1 MKQPENTSLAL
12 PVVCTRGIVF
22 FPHIEMA
29 LEVGRDKSMNA
40 ISYSQE
46 KSDSFLII
54 LSQRDSEVFDPIQ
67 SDLYDVGTLV
77 KIKNVKN
84 NSDGSK
90 RVLFEG
96 LLRLKITKLII
107 SEEYYLANY
116 EIIDDIYGDKN
127 EEIALV
133 RSLAKTIEELA
144 NTPSTQF
151 PVNLIQE
158 MSKGISAHE
167 LADSI
172 AHYLPISLESKQKV
186 LETREVNE
194 RLKLIIEAI
203 SQEKEINKLES
214 EINQKVRD
222 RIDENQKEYV
232 LREKLRAIKEE
243 LGDTPNKDDDTD
255 EIRKQIEENPY
266 PDNIKNKILDELRRY
281 DMMPPSSAE
290 SSVIRTYIDW
300 VLKTPWY
307 QKSDDNDDLNNVENV
322 LNADHYGLE
331 KIKERILEYLAVK
344 KLTSSLK
351 APILCFSGPPGTGKT
366 SLAISIAKALGRKFV
381 KVSLGGVRDE
391 AEIRGHRRTYLG
403 SMPGRIIQGMKK
415 AGVINPVFLLDEID
429 KVGADYK
436 GDPSNAL
443 LEVLDPEQ
451 NMAFS
456 DNYLEEPYDLSN
468 VLFIATANYLENIPS
483 PLRDRLEIIELS
495 SYTEVEKLNIAQN
508 HLVKKQILENGLQ
521 VNKIS
526 FTNDSILHIIRFYT
540 REAGVRNL
548 ERNIGAICR
557 KIAVKV
563 VKNGVKTR
571 QIVNIKK
578 VREYLGKEK
587 FDYTKKEKKNQVG
600 VTTGLAY
607 TQYGGDILPV
617 EVVVFEGKGR
627 INITGNLGDV
637 MKESASIALGYV
649 KSQAKK
655 YKIDSAIFEKID
667 IHIHCPEGAV
677 PKDGPSAGVT
687 IATSL
692 ISALTNYPVRLDIA
706 MTGEI
711 TLRGNVLPIGGLKE
725 KSIGA
730 HRSGITTIFIPKDNE
745 KDIEE
750 IPESIRKDMKIISV
764 DNVEKIIDQVL
775 VKGKAN

>member
-54 LSQRDSEVFDPIQ
+54 LSQKDSEVFDPVQ

-77 KIKNVKN
+77 KIKNIKS

-107 SEEYYLANY
+107 SEEYYSANY

-307 QKSDDNDDLNNVENV
+307 QRSDDNDDLNNVEKV
-322 LNADHYGLE
+322 LNDDHYGLE

-391 AEIRGHRRTYLG
+391 AEIRGHRCTYLG

-415 AGVINPVFLLDEID
+415 AGVINPVFLLDEVD

-563 VKNGVKTR
+563 VKNGVKTK

-587 FDYTKKEKKNQVG
+587 FDYTKKEKKNQIG

-655 YKIDSAIFEKID
+655 YKIDPAIFEKID

>member
-1 MKQPENTSLAL
+1 MNQPENTSLAL

-46 KSDSFLII
+46 KADSFLII
-54 LSQRDSEVFDPIQ
+54 LSQKDSEVYDPTQ
-67 SDLYDVGTLV
+67 KDLYDVGTLV
-77 KIKNVKN
+77 KIKNIKN

-96 LLRLKITKLII
+96 LLRLKITKLDI
-107 SEEYYLANY
+107 SEEYYSANY
-116 EIIDDIYGDKN
+116 EIIDDVYGDKN
-127 EEIALV
+127 EEVALV

-194 RLKLIIEAI
+194 RLKLIIGAI

-232 LREKLRAIKEE
+232 LREKLKAIKEE

-255 EIRKQIEENPY
+255 DIRKQIEENPY
-266 PDNIKNKILDELRRY
+266 PENIKSKILDELKRY

-307 QKSDDNDDLNNVENV
+307 QKSDDNDDLNNVEVV
-322 LNADHYGLE
+322 LNTDHYGLE

-508 HLVKKQILENGLQ
+508 HLVKKQISENGLPL
-521 VNKIS
+521 NKIS
-526 FTNDSILHIIRFYT
+526 FTNDAILHIIRFYT

-557 KIAVKV
+557 KAAVRV
-563 VKNGVKTR
+563 VKNNIKTK
-571 QIVNIKK
+571 QMINIKK
-578 VREYLGKEK
+578 VKEYLGKEK

-649 KSQAKK
+649 KSQARK
-655 YKIDSAIFEKID
+655 YKIDPAIFEKID

-692 ISALTNYPVRLDIA
+692 ISALTNFPVRLDIA

-750 IPESIRKDMKIISV
+750 IPESIRKDMKIICV

-775 VKGKAN
+775 VKGKSN

>member
-1 MKQPENTSLAL
+1 MNQPENTSLAL

-46 KSDSFLII
+46 KADSFLII
-54 LSQRDSEVFDPIQ
+54 LSQKDSEVYDPTQ
-67 SDLYDVGTLV
+67 KDLYNVGTLV
-77 KIKNVKN
+77 KIKNIKN

-96 LLRLKITKLII
+96 LLRLKITKLDI
-107 SEEYYLANY
+107 SEEYYSANY
-116 EIIDDIYGDKN
+116 EIIDDVYGDKN
-127 EEIALV
+127 EEVALV

-194 RLKLIIEAI
+194 RLKLIIGAI

-232 LREKLRAIKEE
+232 LREKLKAIKEE

-255 EIRKQIEENPY
+255 DIRKQIEENPY
-266 PDNIKNKILDELRRY
+266 PENIKSKILDELKRY

-307 QKSDDNDDLNNVENV
+307 QKSDDNDDLNNVEVV
-322 LNADHYGLE
+322 LNTDHYGLE

-508 HLVKKQILENGLQ
+508 HLVKKQISENGLPL
-521 VNKIS
+521 NKIS
-526 FTNDSILHIIRFYT
+526 FTNDAILHIIRFYT

-557 KIAVKV
+557 KVAVRV
-563 VKNGVKTR
+563 VKNNIKTK
-571 QIVNIKK
+571 QIINIKK
-578 VREYLGKEK
+578 VKEYLGKEK

-649 KSQAKK
+649 KSQARK
-655 YKIDSAIFEKID
+655 YKIDPAIFEKID

-692 ISALTNYPVRLDIA
+692 ISALTNFPVRLDIA

-750 IPESIRKDMKIISV
+750 IPESIRKDMKIICV

-775 VKGKAN
+775 VKGKSN

>member
-54 LSQRDSEVFDPIQ
+54 LSQKDSEVFDPVQ

-77 KIKNVKN
+77 KIKNIKS

-107 SEEYYLANY
+107 SEEYYSANY

-307 QKSDDNDDLNNVENV
+307 QRSDDNDDLNNVEKV
-322 LNADHYGLE
+322 LNDDHYGLE

-563 VKNGVKTR
+563 VKNGVKTK

-578 VREYLGKEK
+578 VKEYLGKEK
-587 FDYTKKEKKNQVG
+587 FDYTKKEKKNQIG

-655 YKIDSAIFEKID
+655 YKIDPAIFEKID

>member
-483 PLRDRLEIIELS
+483 PLRDRLEIIELF

-508 HLVKKQILENGLQ
+508 HLVKKQIL
-521 VNKIS
+521 
-526 FTNDSILHIIRFYT
+526 
-540 REAGVRNL
+540 
-548 ERNIGAICR
+548 
-557 KIAVKV
+557 
-563 VKNGVKTR
+563 
-571 QIVNIKK
+571 
-578 VREYLGKEK
+578 
-587 FDYTKKEKKNQVG
+587 
-600 VTTGLAY
+600 
-607 TQYGGDILPV
+607 
-617 EVVVFEGKGR
+617 
-627 INITGNLGDV
+627 
-637 MKESASIALGYV
+637 
-649 KSQAKK
+649 
-655 YKIDSAIFEKID
+655 
-667 IHIHCPEGAV
+667 
-677 PKDGPSAGVT
+677 
-687 IATSL
+687 
-692 ISALTNYPVRLDIA
+692 
-706 MTGEI
+706 
-711 TLRGNVLPIGGLKE
+711 
-725 KSIGA
+725 
-730 HRSGITTIFIPKDNE
+730 
-745 KDIEE
+745 
-750 IPESIRKDMKIISV
+750 
-764 DNVEKIIDQVL
+764 
-775 VKGKAN
+775 

>member
-54 LSQRDSEVFDPIQ
+54 LSQKDSEVFDPVQ

-77 KIKNVKN
+77 KIKNIKS

-107 SEEYYLANY
+107 SEEYYSANY

-307 QKSDDNDDLNNVENV
+307 QRSDDNDDLNNVEKV
-322 LNADHYGLE
+322 LNDDHYGLE

-415 AGVINPVFLLDEID
+415 AGVINPVFLLDEVD

-563 VKNGVKTR
+563 VKNGVKTK

-578 VREYLGKEK
+578 VKEYLGKEK
-587 FDYTKKEKKNQVG
+587 FDYTKKEKKNQIG

-655 YKIDSAIFEKID
+655 YKIDPAIFEKID